1 MASLVHSAERAA
13 FGKILDNILE
23 KGQTKSPQ
31 ETFGPLLNMVKK
43 IMGDSWSDLAY
54 KDLQE
59 IIDNPDSKWGHY
71 VSRIMREVDPG
82 VLKMFLLNVFFE
94 VRLQH
99 ALADPHRPHHSLQHA
114 LHRMLGR

>member
-31 ETFGPLLNMVKK
+31 ETFGPLLNIVKK

-59 IIDNPDSKWGHY
+59 IIDNPT
-71 VSRIMREVDPG
+71 
-82 VLKMFLLNVFFE
+82 LNVTDTSRPYSIRE
-94 VRLQH
+94 IRERKQQRVVVHLQEQVAIQCAIFH
-99 ALADPHRPHHSLQHA
+99 LAQDILPAAIL
-114 LHRMLGR
+114 MVGT